1 MRTRHK
7 DVEEVRFIIEGSFE
21 HLHVDNIRFM
31 GHGNDCD
38 AYEINGSMIFKFP
51 KHDWADRNMIK
62 EIEILRFLESKIS
75 YRIPRVLYA
84 GLPSIRFKYHFG
96 GFSRIDG
103 VPLSRDCTAVCRR
116 KKKRFWHGSWLSF

>member
-31 GHGNDCD
+31 GHVNDCD

-51 KHDWADRNMIK
+51 NIDWDEVEQYLNNM
-62 EIEILRFLESKIS
+62 LEN
-75 YRIPRVLYA
+75 L
-84 GLPSIRFKYHFG
+84 
-96 GFSRIDG
+96 
-103 VPLSRDCTAVCRR
+103 
-116 KKKRFWHGSWLSF
+116 

>member
-7 DVEEVRFIIEGSFE
+7 DVEEVRFIIEGSLE

-51 KHDWADRNMIK
+51 NIDWDEVEQYLNNM
-62 EIEILRFLESKIS
+62 LEN
-75 YRIPRVLYA
+75 L
-84 GLPSIRFKYHFG
+84 
-96 GFSRIDG
+96 
-103 VPLSRDCTAVCRR
+103 
-116 KKKRFWHGSWLSF
+116 